1 MLSDSQGQPPA
12 LLITL
17 SQFISF
23 FFFCHGHLF
32 QLEPAVRSAH
42 APLCDIDKMVGRS
55 GLIYIYCTK
64 SEEMESARLIYVRL
78 PAVHRG
84 HHLLRTAL
92 CVQEEEREA
101 HRGGDAAGGPSRY
114 E

>member
-1 MLSDSQGQPPA
+1 MLSDPQGQPPA

-17 SQFISF
+17 SQLISF
-23 FFFCHGHLF
+23 FFSCHGHLF
-32 QLEPAVRSAH
+32 QLEPAVRSPH
-42 APLCDIDKMVGRS
+42 AALCDIDKMVSRS

-64 SEEMESARLIYVRL
+64 LEEMESALIYVRL

-84 HHLLRTAL
+84 HHLLRPAL